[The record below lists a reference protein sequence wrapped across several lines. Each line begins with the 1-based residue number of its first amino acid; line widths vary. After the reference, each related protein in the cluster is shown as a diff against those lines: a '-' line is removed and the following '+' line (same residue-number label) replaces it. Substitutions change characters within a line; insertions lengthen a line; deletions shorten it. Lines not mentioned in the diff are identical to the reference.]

1 MEEAV
6 NRSHDHVR
14 IVTRAGSNRD
24 VAAMLPRRVGAV
36 ASDLGEPGSANEG
49 DFGRISRITRNADGS
64 KFSIVHEAAILN
76 FSSPSGTHQRPG
88 WETTENG
95 QRRAMASQMRLYTQ
109 AAVEFATRAAELIES
124 SDAESMR
131 TYMLGNQAD
140 EARSGGRTIHPMI
153 AHMGNDMLCGT
164 PWSYAAIGTQGR
176 DYTALPD
183 LIEEF
188 VPRTVVVI
196 IEGSVDRPIL
206 LFQPMNLSNPPLDA
220 VERMRAIAEMPER
233 ARIALE
239 KMP

>member
-1 MEEAV
+1 MEETV
-6 NRSHDHVR
+6 NHAPDHVR
-14 IVTRAGSNRD
+14 IVTRAGANRN
-24 VAAMLPRRVGAV
+24 VAAILPRRVGAV
-36 ASDLGEPGSANEG
+36 ASDLGEPGSANKG
-49 DFGRISRITRNADGS
+49 DFGRISRITRNQNGS

-76 FSSPSGTHQRPG
+76 FSSPSGTKERPG
-88 WETTENG
+88 WETTDNAD
-95 QRRAMASQMRLYTQ
+95 RRAMGSQMRLYTRI
-109 AAVEFATRAAELIES
+109 ALHLATRAAELVES
-124 SDAESMR
+124 SDPESMR

-153 AHMGNDMLCGT
+153 AHMGDDMLCGT

-220 VERMRAIAEMPER
+220 VERMRAIAQMPER

-239 KMP
+239 NLP